1 MEIVAGSKE
10 KKMVSLGIGMI
21 ALFLFTVNCK
31 KEEARNSN
39 QVSDKSTLSGV
50 VLFVVGNVQ
59 SGTKKLKPGDIISE
73 NESVQTAKS
82 SACDLQIKDSEAGI
96 VLRMKSESSFQLK
109 TITANGKQV
118 PSTVVSVG
126 TAMVNVSGKLKSGE
140 NFQVVT
146 PTQTAGVRGT
156 KFEVNVTKDG
166 STSLSVSEGKV
177 ASRIRISEAD
187 DLPLEIQEKSQTITS
202 INKGLESQEQVIEAG
217 QKTTVSKSQTDKI
230 LKETGLGQSIKQI
243 KANIQ
248 SKLSSDEVQK
258 ALVIIDKE
266 NQVAGKENPVIAKS
280 LKDNATLKVENSPG
294 ADIQAKLKEFAE
306 LVAIERQK
314 LETTELTTSI
324 KQRNEKQADLLVKR
338 IEQITGKSF
347 ETLILK
353 SGKKVRGVI
362 FLENN
367 QYYVITPDGEETYK
381 EDDAEGIEL

>member
-1 MEIVAGSKE
+1 MGIAAGSKE
-10 KKMVSLGIGMI
+10 KKMVSLAIGMI
-21 ALFLFTVNCK
+21 VFFLFAVNCK
-31 KEEARNSN
+31 KEEAKNSN

-82 SACDLQIKDSEAGI
+82 SACDIQIKDSDAGI

-109 TITANGKQV
+109 TMTVNGKQV

-126 TAMVNVSGKLKSGE
+126 NAMVNVSGKLKSGE

-166 STSLSVSEGKV
+166 STALSVSEGKV
-177 ASRIRISEAD
+177 ASRIRIAEAD

-217 QKTTVSKSQTDKI
+217 QKITVSKSQTDKI

-243 KANIQ
+243 KASQQ
-248 SKLSSDEVQK
+248 SKLSPEEVQK

-314 LETTELTTSI
+314 LETTELTTAI

>member
-1 MEIVAGSKE
+1 MIV
-10 KKMVSLGIGMI
+10 I
-21 ALFLFTVNCK
+21 FLFAMNCK
-31 KEEARNSN
+31 KEEAKNSN
-39 QVSDKSTLSGV
+39 QVSEKPVLSGV

-82 SACDLQIKDSEAGI
+82 SACDLQIKDSDAGI
-96 VLRMKSESSFQLK
+96 VLRIKSESSFQLK
-109 TITANGKQV
+109 TMTVNGKQI

-126 TAMVNVSGKLKSGE
+126 TAMVNVSGKLKSDE

-156 KFEVNVTKDG
+156 KFEVNVSKDG
-166 STSLSVSEGKV
+166 STALSVSEGKV
-177 ASRIRISEAD
+177 ASRVRISEVN
-187 DLPLEIQEKSQTITS
+187 DLPVEIQEKSQTITS
-202 INKGLESQEQVIEAG
+202 INKGLESQEQVVEAG
-217 QKTTVSKSQTDKI
+217 QKTTVSKALTNKI
-230 LKETGLGQSIKQI
+230 LKETGLGESIKQI
-243 KANIQ
+243 KVNLQ
-248 SKLSSDEVQK
+248 SKLNADEIQK

-266 NQVAGKENPVIAKS
+266 NQVAGKENLVIAKS
-280 LKDNATLKVENSPG
+280 LKDNATLKIENTSSS
-294 ADIQAKLKEFAE
+294 DIQAKLKEFAE

-314 LETTELTTSI
+314 LETTEPVI
-324 KQRNEKQADLLVKR
+324 AVKQRNEKQEEVLVKR

-367 QYYVITPDGEETYK
+367 QYYVITPDGQETYK
-381 EDDAEGIEL
+381 EDDAEGIELQ

>member
-367 QYYVITPDGEETYK
+367 QYYVITPD
-381 EDDAEGIEL
+381 